1 MQVRCSEW
9 NSQRCATPQA
19 VAKTCRASRFEGRMW
34 LSGEGGLAE
43 RAIGYLNSDKTLG
56 CACLRPQTI
65 LL

>member
-19 VAKTCRASRFEGRMW
+19 VTEAWRARRFERRM
-34 LSGEGGLAE
+34 LLYREGGLAE

-56 CACLRPQTI
+56 CACLRLQTI